1 MYKYWKQPFN
11 WINFKKYLIRIVII
25 PATLFTIYKILS
37 FGESYTLLSTSS
49 FLVYLYSLVLF
60 SVLVIPT
67 LLLAGYQQGK
77 VSFEEINKDQI
88 VKYTVDIL
96 TIKKNRK
103 Y

>member
-1 MYKYWKQPFN
+1 M
-11 WINFKKYLIRIVII
+11 
-25 PATLFTIYKILS
+25 
-37 FGESYTLLSTSS
+37 
-49 FLVYLYSLVLF
+49 
-60 SVLVIPT
+60 LVIPT

-88 VKYTVDIL
+88 VEYTVDIL